1 MSLQDPIADMLTRI
15 RNGQISKKKFIYMP
29 SSNLKVSIAN
39 VLKNE
44 GFIESYKIKNEIK
57 PILKLVLKYFKG
69 TPVIEKIKRI
79 SSPGLRIYKD
89 KKSLP
94 QVKSGMGIAIIST
107 SKGIMTDKVA
117 RNLNLGGEIICY
129 VE

>member
-29 SSNLKVSIAN
+29 SSNSKISIAN

-44 GFIESYKIKNEIK
+44 GFIESYEIKNEIK

-79 SSPGLRIYKD
+79 SSPGLRIYKN

-107 SKGIMTDKVA
+107 SKGIMTDKAA